1 MSRDVEIIEKIERK
15 GVFYV
20 IELIDERGLGGVN
33 RREVIVKEGDLMRI
47 RVAVKGKSNV
57 LKAHNPNRYKTP
69 IMEWKVLSPSYVSR
83 RTLE

>member
-33 RREVIVKEGDLMRI
+33 RREVIVK
-47 RVAVKGKSNV
+47 RV
-57 LKAHNPNRYKTP
+57 
-69 IMEWKVLSPSYVSR
+69 I
-83 RTLE
+83 